1 GAQQK
6 LMLTNA
12 HDPRY
17 WMDQIRQ
24 DPAFK
29 QMVRSR
35 WNSIKSSLQTLPE
48 YVDSVDNY
56 IKYSQIPNFK
66 RWDDILRV
74 NINQS
79 WYTAKTHKEYVDF
92 VRDYLTKRLAWLDGV
107 FNGAAFN

>member
-1 GAQQK
+1 
-6 LMLTNA
+6 
-12 HDPRY
+12 
-17 WMDQIRQ
+17 
-24 DPAFK
+24 
-29 QMVRSR
+29 
-35 WNSIKSSLQTLPE
+35 
-48 YVDSVDNY
+48 VDNY